1 MSTCSLYIPRPVD
14 PAREFYGV
22 AQVNCG
28 TCQQWDADR
37 EKCRQEAD
45 LAKEGFYNGE
55 EDKEGDHK
63 NKKPGKAV

>member
-37 EKCRQEAD
+37 EKCRQEAKLWRCSHEVAQD
-45 LAKEGFYNGE
+45 QY
-55 EDKEGDHK
+55 
-63 NKKPGKAV
+63 V